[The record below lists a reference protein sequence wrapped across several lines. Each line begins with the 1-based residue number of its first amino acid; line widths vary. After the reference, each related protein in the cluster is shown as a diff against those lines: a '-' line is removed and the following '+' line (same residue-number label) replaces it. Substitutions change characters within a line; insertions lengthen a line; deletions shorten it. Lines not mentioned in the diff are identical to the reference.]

1 MMILRK
7 QMKVLLLKTDDFRT
21 ATGSDVDL
29 ADVDLADVDLVDP
42 TAYYSYKYSRCP
54 TVALQQALQCA
65 AAVNFLDTL

>member
-21 ATGSDVDL
+21 ATGS
-29 ADVDLADVDLVDP
+29 DVDLADVDLVDP

-65 AAVNFLDTL
+65 AAVNLLDTL